1 MLHKSSIA
9 ILDTSLKFMQ
19 HFIAALFIG
28 LGIWYTGYNYQEKH
42 LACYGRGR
50 NRQMQFHAI
59 TLNSV
64 PEASYLTA
72 ENAWRY
78 RAIMRTFYLESQ
90 KAHIRLN
97 KTELLALLR
106 ADSHFS
112 DYTAE
117 QLEQD
122 LNALCGWRNLVPIQD
137 PHRPTSIAEYKN
149 KQFSYSMSQTATEI
163 ERMTL
168 SLESLNLRTAILSA
182 QLFERILDTLER
194 MAGQDGTDSRG
205 LNQLWDQLQQDF
217 RQLTNRYQDYLRD
230 FYSSHARHILQTTE
244 FLPYKDKVMRYL
256 QEFVLELQR
265 YAKKI
270 HRMLLTLPPQQ
281 IEGMLQQVYKTQLQE
296 GEGRLIQRAEG
307 YPEQLWAD
315 ICDFWQRF
323 YHWFVP
329 GEDGQSDS
337 QHVLDL
343 ANDIIQRILMNV
355 ELILQAHSG
364 GANRKVEYK
373 KFLELFAACP
383 TLGDAHRLSGMVFG
397 AQRAV
402 HLTGIG
408 PEDLYET
415 GSCYDAQP
423 FLYQLRN
430 RRRPGRPPREKSF
443 FEDKSLEKAAQKQ
456 IYLQKKAAL
465 QARLE
470 RLIRKGRLDFSTL
483 EEVVTPEI
491 RTSLLNWVV
500 KANANASKSARTEFG
515 QPYRLICSPGRTCVL
530 HCTDGDLTM
539 PAYCLEFEEAPVHG

>member
-1 MLHKSSIA
+1 ML
-9 ILDTSLKFMQ
+9 
-19 HFIAALFIG
+19 
-28 LGIWYTGYNYQEKH
+28 WE
-42 LACYGRGR
+42 R
-50 NRQMQFHAI
+50 NEVIMQFHTI

-106 ADSHFS
+106 ADSHFIE
-112 DYTAE
+112 YTME

-122 LNALCGWRNLVPIQD
+122 LNALCNWRNLVPIQD

-149 KQFSYSMSQTATEI
+149 KQFSYSKQQTAYEI

-168 SLESLNLRTAILSA
+168 SLENLNLRTSILSS
-182 QLFERILDTLER
+182 QLFERILDTLDR
-194 MAGQDGTDSRG
+194 IARQANQDSRT

-217 RQLTNRYQDYLRD
+217 RRLTNRYQDYLRD
-230 FYSSHARHILQTTE
+230 FYSSHAKHILQTTE
-244 FLPYKDKVMRYL
+244 FLPYKDKVVRYL

-265 YAKKI
+265 YAEKI
-270 HRMLLTLPPQQ
+270 RRVLMALPPEQVER
-281 IEGMLQQVYKTQLQE
+281 ILQEVYTTQLQE
-296 GEGRLIQRAEG
+296 GEGRLIQRTED
-307 YPEQLWAD
+307 YPEQLREEVYGFWAG
-315 ICDFWQRF
+315 F

-329 GEDGQSDS
+329 AENGHSDS
-337 QHVLDL
+337 QHVLEL
-343 ANDIIQRILMNV
+343 ANEIIQRILMNA

-383 TLGDAHRLSGMVFG
+383 TIKDAQCLSGMVFG
-397 AQRAV
+397 AQRAA
-402 HLTGIG
+402 HLTGIE
-408 PEDLYET
+408 PEDIYET
-415 GSCYDAQP
+415 SSCYDEQP

-443 FEDKSLEKAAQKQ
+443 FEDKSIQKAAQRQ
-456 IYLQKKAAL
+456 AYLQKKHAL
-465 QARLE
+465 LTQLQK
-470 RLIRKGRLDFSTL
+470 LIQKKRLDFSML
-483 EEVVTPEI
+483 DEPITPEI
-491 RTSLLNWVV
+491 RMILLNWVV
-500 KANANASKSARTEFG
+500 KANANTSKCARTEFG
-515 QPYRLICSPGRTCVL
+515 QAYRLTCATGQSCVL

-539 PAYCLEFEEAPVHG
+539 PAYCLEFEEAPPHG

>member
-1 MLHKSSIA
+1 
-9 ILDTSLKFMQ
+9 
-19 HFIAALFIG
+19 
-28 LGIWYTGYNYQEKH
+28 
-42 LACYGRGR
+42 
-50 NRQMQFHAI
+50 MQFHAI

-106 ADSHFS
+106 ADAHFWE
-112 DYTAE
+112 YTAE

-163 ERMTL
+163 ERMTT
-168 SLESLNLRTAILSA
+168 SLENLDLRTAILSS

-194 MAGQDGTDSRG
+194 MADQEEADSRT

-244 FLPYKDKVMRYL
+244 FLPYKDKVVRYL

-265 YAKKI
+265 YAEKI
-270 HRMLLTLPPQQ
+270 RRMLLGLPPEQVET
-281 IEGMLQQVYKTQLQE
+281 ILQQVYATQLQE
-296 GEGRLIQRAEG
+296 GEGRLIHRSEG
-307 YPEQLWAD
+307 YPRQLREE
-315 ICDFWQRF
+315 IYGFWQGF
-323 YHWFVP
+323 YRWFVP
-329 GEDGQSDS
+329 GESGQSDS
-337 QHVLDL
+337 EHVLEL
-343 ANDIIQRILMNV
+343 ANDIIQRILMNA

-383 TLGDAHRLSGMVFG
+383 TLADARRLSGMVFG

-402 HLTGIG
+402 HLTGIE
-408 PEDLYET
+408 PEDLYEA
-415 GSCYDAQP
+415 GSCYDGQP

-456 IYLQKKAAL
+456 AYLQRKAAL

-491 RTSLLNWVV
+491 RMSLLNWVV
-500 KANANASKSARTEFG
+500 KANANVSKSARTEFG
-515 QPYRLICSPGRTCVL
+515 QAYRLTCLPGQTCVL

-539 PAYCLEFEEAPVHG
+539 PAYCLEFEETPAHG

>member
-1 MLHKSSIA
+1 
-9 ILDTSLKFMQ
+9 
-19 HFIAALFIG
+19 
-28 LGIWYTGYNYQEKH
+28 
-42 LACYGRGR
+42 
-50 NRQMQFHAI
+50 MQFHAI

-64 PEASYLTA
+64 SEASYLTA

-90 KAHIRLN
+90 KARIRLN

-106 ADSHFS
+106 ADAHFAE
-112 DYTAE
+112 YTGE

-122 LNALCGWRNLVPIQD
+122 LNALCSWRNLVPIQD

-168 SLESLNLRTAILSA
+168 ALENLNLRTAILSS

-194 MAGQDGTDSRG
+194 MADPARTDSQT

-217 RQLTNRYQDYLRD
+217 RRLTNRYQDYLRD

-244 FLPYKDKVMRYL
+244 FLPYKDKVVRYL

-265 YAKKI
+265 YAEKI
-270 HRMLLTLPPQQ
+270 RRVLLAFSPEQVEAMLRH
-281 IEGMLQQVYKTQLQE
+281 VYATQLQE
-296 GEGRLIQRAEG
+296 GEGRLIQRTES
-307 YPEQLWAD
+307 YPEQLREE
-315 ICDFWQRF
+315 IYGFWQGF
-323 YHWFVP
+323 YHWFIP
-329 GEDGQSDS
+329 SESGQSDS
-337 QHVLDL
+337 EHVLEL
-343 ANDIIQRILMNV
+343 ANDIIQRILMNA

-364 GANRKVEYK
+364 GASRKAEYK
-373 KFLELFAACP
+373 KSLELFAACP
-383 TLGDAHRLSGMVFG
+383 TLADAQRLSGMVFG

-402 HLTGIG
+402 HLTGIEA
-408 PEDLYET
+408 EDLYET
-415 GSCYDAQP
+415 GSCYDGQP

-456 IYLQKKAAL
+456 AYLQKKAVL
-465 QARLE
+465 RARLE
-470 RLIRKGRLDFSTL
+470 RLIQKGRLDFSAL
-483 EEVVTPEI
+483 DEVVTPEI
-491 RTSLLNWVV
+491 RQSLLNWVV
-500 KANANASKSARTEFG
+500 KANTNASKCARTEFG
-515 QPYRLICSPGRTCVL
+515 QTYRLLCSPGQTCVL

-539 PAYCLEFEEAPVHG
+539 PAYCLEFEEAPPHG

>member
-1 MLHKSSIA
+1 
-9 ILDTSLKFMQ
+9 
-19 HFIAALFIG
+19 
-28 LGIWYTGYNYQEKH
+28 
-42 LACYGRGR
+42 
-50 NRQMQFHAI
+50 MQFHAI

-106 ADSHFS
+106 ADVHFGE
-112 DYTAE
+112 YTVE

-122 LNALCGWRNLVPIQD
+122 LNALCAWRNLVPIQD

-168 SLESLNLRTAILSA
+168 SLENLNLRTAILSS

-194 MAGQDGTDSRG
+194 MANQTRSDSHT

-244 FLPYKDKVMRYL
+244 FLPYKDKVVRYL

-265 YAKKI
+265 YAEKI
-270 HRMLLTLPPQQ
+270 RRMLLSLPPEQM
-281 IEGMLQQVYKTQLQE
+281 ETMLQQVYATQLQE
-296 GEGRLIQRAEG
+296 GQGRLIQRAED
-307 YPEQLWAD
+307 YPKQLREE
-315 ICDFWQRF
+315 IYGFWQVF

-329 GEDGQSDS
+329 GESGQSDS
-337 QHVLDL
+337 EHVLEL
-343 ANDIIQRILMNV
+343 ANDIIQRILMNA

-364 GANRKVEYK
+364 GAKRKVEYK

-383 TLGDAHRLSGMVFG
+383 TLADARRLSGMVFG

-402 HLTGIG
+402 HLTGIEA
-408 PEDLYET
+408 EDLYET
-415 GSCYDAQP
+415 GSCYDGQP

-456 IYLQKKAAL
+456 AYLQKKAAL

-491 RTSLLNWVV
+491 RMSLLNWVV

-515 QPYRLICSPGRTCVL
+515 QAYRLTCLPGQTCVL

-539 PAYCLEFEEAPVHG
+539 PAYCLEFEEAPAHG